1 MKKYGAK
8 GYKAFDHGM
17 TCRGKQYAEDTVFE
31 ENGANSCCKV
41 GVMHYCENPLY
52 VLNYYP
58 LIDNEGRVVEVAEV
72 EPMAEVLHRDD
83 KCATKKL
90 KIGAKLNLKDFIKAS
105 IEFVF
110 ENCKAEKSS
119 GNSAQLASSGDSA
132 QLASSG
138 DFAKLA
144 SSGDSAQLASS
155 GDYAQ
160 LASSGNHAQLASS
173 GDYAQLASS
182 GDYAQLASSGNL
194 AHLASSGNSAQL
206 ASSGDYAKL
215 ASSGDSAQLASS
227 GDSAKLASS
236 GKYSVVAGIGGNNI
250 AKTALGNWI
259 VLAEWA
265 WDEDG
270 NYTPKCVKAVQVDG
284 DKIKADT
291 WYKLDNGEFVEI

>member
-31 ENGANSCCKV
+31 ENGANSCCEV
-41 GVMHYCENPLY
+41 GVMHYCENPLD

-119 GNSAQLASSGDSA
+119 GNSAKLASSGDCAKLASSGDCAQLASSGDSA

-138 DFAKLA
+138 FSAKLA
-144 SSGDSAQLASS
+144 SSGFSAKLASS
-155 GDYAQ
+155 GFSAK
-160 LASSGNHAQLASS
+160 
-173 GDYAQLASS
+173 
-182 GDYAQLASSGNL
+182 
-194 AHLASSGNSAQL
+194 LASSGNSAQL
-206 ASSGDYAKL
+206 ASSGD
-215 ASSGDSAQLASS
+215 SAQLASS
-227 GDSAKLASS
+227 GNSAQLASS

-250 AKTALGNWI
+250 AKAALGNWI
-259 VLAEWA
+259 VLAEWT
-265 WDEDG
+265 WDEDD

>member
-31 ENGANSCCKV
+31 ENGANSCCEV
-41 GVMHYCENPLY
+41 GVMHYCENPLD

-58 LIDNEGRVVEVAEV
+58 LIDNECRVVEVAEV
-72 EPMAEVLHRDD
+72 EPMAEVLHSDD

-110 ENCKAEKSS
+110 KNCKAEKSS
-119 GNSAQLASSGDSA
+119 GNY
-132 QLASSG
+132 
-138 DFAKLA
+138 AKLA
-144 SSGDSAQLASS
+144 ASGN
-155 GDYAQ
+155 YAQ
-160 LASSGNHAQLASS
+160 LAASGYSAQ
-173 GDYAQLASS
+173 
-182 GDYAQLASSGNL
+182 
-194 AHLASSGNSAQL
+194 LASSGNSAQL
-206 ASSGDYAKL
+206 ASSGN
-215 ASSGDSAQLASS
+215 SAQLA
-227 GDSAKLASS
+227 AS

-250 AKTALGNWI
+250 AKAALGNWI

-265 WDEDG
+265 WDEDD

-284 DKIKADT
+284 EKIKAGT
-291 WYKLDNGEFVEI
+291 WYKLNNGEFVEI